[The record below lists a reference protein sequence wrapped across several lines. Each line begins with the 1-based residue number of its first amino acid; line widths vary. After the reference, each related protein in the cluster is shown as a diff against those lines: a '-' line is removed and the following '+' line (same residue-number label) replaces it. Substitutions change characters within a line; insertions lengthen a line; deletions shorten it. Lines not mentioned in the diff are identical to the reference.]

1 MLKNDTLENGL
12 SRKGVYE
19 SAPPSLPGQVLR
31 LVLRLSEYFRNLLD
45 SIFSSKWKGT
55 LLKLIFS
62 SKVHF

>member
-1 MLKNDTLENGL
+1 MLKNDSLENGL

-31 LVLRLSEYFRNLLD
+31 LVLHLSEYFRNLLD

-55 LLKLIFS
+55 F
-62 SKVHF
+62 